1 METKK
6 KLGIICRTKE
16 NFESMKIKY
25 SIFFEY
31 YEVIWIPLDKLKTGY
46 EIDKITFDELPGNTY
61 EDNIESILIPK
72 YPKNF
77 T

>member
-6 KLGIICRTKE
+6 KLGIVCRTKE

-31 YEVIWIPLDKLKTGY
+31 LGLFAYEVIWIPLDK
-46 EIDKITFDELPGNTY
+46 PGNTY
-61 EDNIESILIPK
+61 EGNIESILIPK